1 MHDYEKNSR
10 KEIMVMNINIYYG
23 GRGLIDDPTLHVI
36 NVCQEVLEE
45 LRVNVTRYNLHEL
58 KNNVTSLPHTLKEA
72 DGVILATTVEW
83 LGINGWMQVF
93 LDACWFFGD
102 KEKISKIYM
111 VPVVLSTTYGER
123 EAQLSLVN
131 AWEMLGGKTCKGICA
146 YVEDTMS
153 FELNKDYKKIIEKQ
167 AEDLYRSIFQKMQ
180 ILPSS
185 TLAIKQN
192 ILKETMDFTPQESEQ
207 LSKYASDDIY
217 VKKQKEDIEE
227 LAGFYKDMLESSHI
241 NTEEPYI
248 EELKKAY
255 VGQPNIKAT
264 YIFSLEDKKNSIIL
278 EIDHQ
283 EFNCYYGKAE
293 NADVTIRMS
302 SKTLEEIIYGIGSF
316 QGSFMKGSMTA
327 KGDFGLVKTLDQ
339 VFSFRS

>member
-1 MHDYEKNSR
+1 
-10 KEIMVMNINIYYG
+10 MNINVYYG

-58 KNNVTSLPHTLKEA
+58 KNSVTSLPHTLKEA

-93 LDACWFFGD
+93 LDSCWFFGD
-102 KEKISKIYM
+102 KEKIATIYM

-146 YVEDTMS
+146 YVEDSMS

-167 AEDLYRSIFQKMQ
+167 AEDLYRSISQKMK

-227 LAGFYKDMLESSHI
+227 LAGFYKDMLESPHSDA
-241 NTEEPYI
+241 EEPYLR
-248 EELKKAY
+248 ELEKY
-255 VGQPNIKAT
+255 YNPQPDIKAV
-264 YIFSLEDKKNSIIL
+264 YVLSIEDKKKNLIL
-278 EIDHQ
+278 EVSPEGI
-283 EFNCYYGKAE
+283 NCYYGKAE
-293 NADVTIRMS
+293 NADVTIKIG
-302 SKTLEEIIYGIGSF
+302 SKMLEEIIYGTGSF
-316 QGSFMKGSMTA
+316 QGGFMRGSMTA
-327 KGDFGLVKTLDQ
+327 KGDFGLVRALDQ
-339 VFSFRS
+339 IFKFH

>member
-1 MHDYEKNSR
+1 
-10 KEIMVMNINIYYG
+10 MNINVYYG

-58 KNNVTSLPHTLKEA
+58 KNSVTSLPHTLKEA

-93 LDACWFFGD
+93 LDSCWFFGD
-102 KEKISKIYM
+102 KEKIATIYM

-146 YVEDTMS
+146 YVEDSMS

-167 AEDLYRSIFQKMQ
+167 AEDLYRSISQKMK

-227 LAGFYKDMLESSHI
+227 LAGFYKDMLEGPHSDA
-241 NTEEPYI
+241 EEPYLR
-248 EELKKAY
+248 ELEKY
-255 VGQPNIKAT
+255 YNPQPDIKAV
-264 YIFSLEDKKNSIIL
+264 YVLSIEDKKKNLIL
-278 EIDHQ
+278 EVSPEGIK
-283 EFNCYYGKAE
+283 CYYGKAE
-293 NADVTIRMS
+293 NADVTIKIE
-302 SKTLEEIIYGIGSF
+302 SKMLEEIIYGTGSF
-316 QGSFMKGSMTA
+316 QGGFMRGSMTA
-327 KGDFGLVKTLDQ
+327 KGDFGLVRALDQ
-339 VFSFRS
+339 IFKFH